1 MNIDYRLIGSRIKAK
16 RKLIGFTQEKLA
28 EKLDVTVGYV
38 SQLER
43 GVTKISLDLLANI
56 SVILECNIADL
67 ITESAIA
74 SPDYRE
80 SEITEKFNHLSPR
93 DKNLVM
99 NFIDLLSER

>member
-56 SVILECNIADL
+56 SVILECNI
-67 ITESAIA
+67 TESAIA

-80 SEITEKFNHLSPR
+80 SEITEKLNRLPPR
-93 DKNLVM
+93 DKTLVM
-99 NFIDLLSER
+99 KFIDLLSER

>member
-80 SEITEKFNHLSPR
+80 SEITEKLNRLTPR
-93 DKNLVM
+93 DKTLVM